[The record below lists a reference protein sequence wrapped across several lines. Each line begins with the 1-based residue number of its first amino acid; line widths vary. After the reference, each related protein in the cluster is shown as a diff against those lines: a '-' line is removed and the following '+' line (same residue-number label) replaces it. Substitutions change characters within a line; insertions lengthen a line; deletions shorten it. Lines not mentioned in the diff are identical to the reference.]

1 MNFIQL
7 ILILLARKRIILL
20 TLLVTVAT
28 TTVIS
33 LLLPK
38 SYTGTASVLVDFKG
52 TDPITGMVLP
62 AQLLPGYMATQVDI
76 ITSHNVALKV
86 VDRLK
91 IDKVPDIIEKFNE
104 EALGKGDIRDWL
116 ADSLLA
122 DLEVQPS
129 RESNVIVINFSG
141 ADPRFAAELANTFVW
156 AYIQA
161 NLELKVDPA
170 RQQTAWFDE
179 QIKGLRT
186 KVEEAQKRLSDYHR
200 ESGLMPM
207 AMDGR
212 LDVESARLS
221 ELSSQLVAAQTQTY
235 DSVTRQRQISGA
247 HAKGKLGELPEIL
260 SNSLIQGM
268 KSDLARAEGKLAEA
282 SGRLDRNHPQY
293 QSAMAEVQSLKQK
306 IAAEIQTA
314 KGSIENAAVQA
325 QQRENELKKALAEQ
339 KARVMELKQR
349 HDRSDLLTQ
358 EMNSAQA
365 ALDST
370 TQRANQIRLESQRNV
385 TDIAVLNPAIAP
397 IKPSKPKVL
406 LNIILSILLGS
417 MLGVGF
423 GFLAEMTDRRV
434 RSTEDITEG
443 LGLPVLATIA
453 TPRRRQSKLFRRR
466 QAA

>member
-1 MNFIQL
+1 MNFSQL
-7 ILILLARKRIILL
+7 ILILLARKYMILL

-52 TDPITGMVLP
+52 TDPITGMTLP

-91 IDKVPDIIEKFNE
+91 IDKVPDVIEKFNE
-104 EALGKGDIRDWL
+104 EAAGRGNIRDWL
-116 ADSLLA
+116 ADSLLG
-122 DLEVQPS
+122 DLEVVPS